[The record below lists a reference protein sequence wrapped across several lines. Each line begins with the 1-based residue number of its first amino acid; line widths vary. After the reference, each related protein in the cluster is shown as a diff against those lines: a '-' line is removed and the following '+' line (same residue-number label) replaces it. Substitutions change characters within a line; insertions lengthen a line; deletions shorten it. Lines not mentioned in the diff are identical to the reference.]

1 MRERYFK
8 RQIRNK
14 VIFFFF
20 FFGEYIFTIVKSC
33 LNVIERVKMKKIGMV
48 KKHNLHFG
56 EVIFNFQNSYLTFIT
71 GVRPGFNLKKII

>member
-14 VIFFFF
+14 VIYFI

-33 LNVIERVKMKKIGMV
+33 LNVIERVKMKKIDMV

-56 EVIFNFQNSYLTFIT
+56 EVIFNFQNSYLTFIK
-71 GVRPGFNLKKII
+71 GVRSGFNLKKII